1 MDDISLSIYVID
13 FVNKFISLDSNQ
25 QCHFIFLLKRE
36 YDAFDDE
43 YLIIFDKLIKYLENS
58 LTFNLSL
65 NKKKEYL
72 EYKLYKLIDNIQ
84 IDNYKIELLI
94 KSSIDYYS
102 FIYSNNNTIN

>member
-25 QCHFIFLLKRE
+25 QYHFIFLLKRE

-58 LTFNLSL
+58 FDLSYH
-65 NKKKEYL
+65 KKKEYL
-72 EYKLYKLIDNIQ
+72 EYKLYKLIDNID
-84 IDNYKIELLI
+84 IDNYKIQLLI

-102 FIYSNNNTIN
+102 FIYTTNN